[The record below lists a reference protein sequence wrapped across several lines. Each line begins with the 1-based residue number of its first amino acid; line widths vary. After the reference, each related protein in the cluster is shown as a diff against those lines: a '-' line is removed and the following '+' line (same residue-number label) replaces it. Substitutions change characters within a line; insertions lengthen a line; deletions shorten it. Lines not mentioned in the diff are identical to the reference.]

1 MKVNTNIV
9 ESTQLMKTT
18 FENIL
23 NITQIGGAGS
33 SGGTSGSSGDS
44 SGERQILQVQNRLV
58 VAQVLHQAEGAMAHH
73 QTNQNGKENY
83 INYWIDHF
91 IIIQVGIIINNYLT
105 IKYKVE
111 QYSSISKLLDKIYNI
126 TNNLSIIIV
135 LDIFIILFLIY
146 MVYKK

>member
-73 QTNQNGKENY
+73 QTN
-83 INYWIDHF
+83 
-91 IIIQVGIIINNYLT
+91 
-105 IKYKVE
+105 
-111 QYSSISKLLDKIYNI
+111 
-126 TNNLSIIIV
+126 
-135 LDIFIILFLIY
+135 
-146 MVYKK
+146 